1 MTRIRFSDVPLM
13 FFPELRRDPQS
24 TWNDMNYYDSLF
36 ECMMEHGEFCV
47 TVPQRVRNLN
57 LPLSVALNL
66 VFPARFSPSIRVA
79 EIGGTVAERF
89 FGAMGLVAVSVD
101 AGYRDPQDECR
112 IRDEYRLVT
121 LANWTGFFGT
131 DPYDYTCSRLLFDSP
146 GIDVMAEITKDDG
159 RRVRWGAP
167 LAAAN
172 EELLLLFAN
181 LTRVGGLSFHWAF
194 PSKWY
199 NPFLMSRGF
208 SVYRPRASASDP
220 IVLERIIPD
229 PIPREPIAV
238 GFKRVQYVQDER
250 FPDGRWELCS

>member
-1 MTRIRFSDVPLM
+1 MTRIRYSDVPIM

-24 TWNDMNYYDSLF
+24 EWNDMNYYESLF
-36 ECMMEHGEFCV
+36 ESMMEHGEFCV
-47 TVPQRVRNLN
+47 TVPPQSRLRE
-57 LPLSVALNL
+57 LPLKVALNIL
-66 VFPARFSPSIRVA
+66 FPAVFNPSVKIA
-79 EIGGTVAERF
+79 EIGGTVAARF
-89 FGAMGLVAVSVD
+89 FGAMGLVAVSID

-112 IRDEYRLVT
+112 IRDEYYLVT
-121 LANWTGFFGT
+121 LANWTDFFGA

-181 LTRVGGLSFHWAF
+181 LTRLGGLSFHWPF
-194 PSKWY
+194 PSEWHDQ
-199 NPFLMSRGF
+199 FLRSRGF
-208 SVYRPRASASDP
+208 RFYRQRSSSLDVT
-220 IVLERIIPD
+220 VLERVIPD

-238 GFKRVQYVQDER
+238 GFKGVQYVQDER